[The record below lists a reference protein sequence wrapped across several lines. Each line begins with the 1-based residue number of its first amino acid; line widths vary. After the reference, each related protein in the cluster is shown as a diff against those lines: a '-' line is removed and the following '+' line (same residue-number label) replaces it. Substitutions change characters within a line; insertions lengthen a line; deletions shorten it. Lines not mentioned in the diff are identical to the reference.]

1 MPQLDVSTFP
11 SQLFWLFIS
20 FASLYIFTARVTM
33 PRMSK
38 ILDARRLRIENSL
51 NRADELKAESNKV
64 RQDFETFLSTAR
76 TQAHENVM
84 QMIHKVT
91 VTSTQRK
98 KDLNALMLERIQSSE
113 DRLLGQKKQALSD
126 IKDIAETIAIMT
138 VEKLI
143 DQKIDPKKVETV
155 MNELFRQKVA

>member
-1 MPQLDVSTFP
+1 
-11 SQLFWLFIS
+11 
-20 FASLYIFTARVTM
+20 
-33 PRMSK
+33 MSK